1 MDFVCGPDAYRD
13 IPRLL
18 NNVLSTDQKEANTRL
33 SLEETYVYY
42 IFCRIF
48 CDIHI
53 SILLLLQLYI
63 HNLIVLT

>member
-42 IFCRIF
+42 TFALI
-48 CDIHI
+48 
-53 SILLLLQLYI
+53 YI
-63 HNLIVLT
+63 Y